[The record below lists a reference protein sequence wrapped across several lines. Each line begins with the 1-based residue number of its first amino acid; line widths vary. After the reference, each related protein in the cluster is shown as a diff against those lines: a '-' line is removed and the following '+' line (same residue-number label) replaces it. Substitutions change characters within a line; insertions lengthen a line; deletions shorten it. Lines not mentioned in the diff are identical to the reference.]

1 MATSTLGERLS
12 AEGGDR
18 PRRSRLGALSRVVV
32 ICASVVP
39 IAVYLWVAAHQLG
52 YRYELEWMEGGSVE
66 MVGRVLHG
74 QPIYTAP
81 TLHYVAYS
89 YTPLYFWVSA
99 LVAHVTGLGF
109 LPLRLVS
116 FLSSLGCFALLF
128 TMVRRETGDAVA
140 GLLAAGMFAA
150 TFEVG
155 GAWLDI
161 GRVDSLFLFLLL
173 AAVAAARRATTW
185 QGGALV
191 GLLVFASFFTKQT
204 ALLAAAP
211 MLVFLVVTRRRVGL
225 AAAATA
231 GLAVVVSTVIL
242 DTATA
247 GWYRYYIDTEL
258 TGQPLDS
265 VQWTK
270 FFTHDLLA
278 PVGWAIALAG
288 VGLIVGWSRK
298 ATRTAWPF
306 WLAATAG
313 MVGASWVSRLYAA
326 VAIGA
331 ALGYAGLRRA
341 GAGRPALV
349 GVVLAAVVV
358 VQVAWL
364 SDHPSHLLPTAADAA
379 AGRQFI
385 ARVATTPGDV
395 IVLDHPWY
403 ETMAGKPSWA
413 QGEAV
418 HEVLRS
424 SSTVARRDLLA
435 SIASSLDDPS
445 VRVVYLDNKG
455 EIDML
460 APALAAQFQPGGR
473 VFSCYQCFFPR
484 TDVAFR
490 PYLEFVRR

>member
-1 MATSTLGERLS
+1 
-12 AEGGDR
+12 
-18 PRRSRLGALSRVVV
+18 
-32 ICASVVP
+32 
-39 IAVYLWVAAHQLG
+39 
-52 YRYELEWMEGGSVE
+52 
-66 MVGRVLHG
+66 
-74 QPIYTAP
+74 
-81 TLHYVAYS
+81 
-89 YTPLYFWVSA
+89 
-99 LVAHVTGLGF
+99 
-109 LPLRLVS
+109 
-116 FLSSLGCFALLF
+116 
-128 TMVRRETGDAVA
+128 
-140 GLLAAGMFAA
+140 
-150 TFEVG
+150 
-155 GAWLDI
+155 
-161 GRVDSLFLFLLL
+161 
-173 AAVAAARRATTW
+173 
-185 QGGALV
+185 LV

-313 MVGASWVSRLYAA
+313 MVGASWVSRLHSGGGRDVLLPLYALSPSGRRSA
-326 VAIGA
+326 TTGCAGPARGAPPSSGCAGGGGGGPGGLVERSPVA
-331 ALGYAGLRRA
+331 
-341 GAGRPALV
+341 PA
-349 GVVLAAVVV
+349 
-358 VQVAWL
+358 
-364 SDHPSHLLPTAADAA
+364 PTAADAA

-413 QGEAV
+413 QGRPST
-418 HEVLRS
+418 RS
-424 SSTVARRDLLA
+424 CGARRRWRGETCSRALLLA
-435 SIASSLDDPS
+435 
-445 VRVVYLDNKG
+445 R
-455 EIDML
+455 
-460 APALAAQFQPGGR
+460 
-473 VFSCYQCFFPR
+473 
-484 TDVAFR
+484 
-490 PYLEFVRR
+490 